1 MMLSIRIYQILVVV
15 GGVSVCAIG
24 FKIQTHCLCVV
35 WFVVRRSIDSKI
47 KEIDLDVLQTWTAS
61 AEDELLAQGLARGL
75 ALGNEHCELPT
86 NFKGFE
92 MRQVVLN
99 VVHHLTRQSELL
111 ILIVIDT
118 REEL

>member
-1 MMLSIRIYQILVVV
+1 MCRL
-15 GGVSVCAIG
+15 
-24 FKIQTHCLCVV
+24 
-35 WFVVRRSIDSKI
+35 IDSKI

-61 AEDELLAQGLARGL
+61 AEDEILAQGLARGL
-75 ALGNEHCELPT
+75 ALVNEDCELPT

-99 VVHHLTRQSELL
+99 VVHHLTGQSELL